1 MILLKEDALKEQ
13 KLADVTDKDQG
24 EVTPVY
30 ADAVRQMKKTDKMRQ
45 EARKLPETPKTETPK
60 VIKTEPLRKMHLS
73 ESLLEDC
80 GEFQEDEY
88 YGGRRYRN
96 YEYEEKGFAV
106 YIYRLSD
113 LSSLYEYIDDNITFD
128 EFKVKL
134 AEGDEHIIEQLRDNL
149 FSLATQWDEDDSFT
163 TARKAYSYIKKAD
176 DKSDPILYWVIRNMG
191 DEYAQYDEAN
201 IEDLLLKNKDKI
213 LNFKLNESLVEDVE
227 LTMEEVVKKI
237 VDKFG
242 KKKQEYRLVAK
253 EYERWGSEPTYSKT
267 FYAPNDY
274 LALFSMILHAAP
286 TISNFEDYMDA
297 DELLWYFENNP
308 TYKDLY
314 DTAYASWYGD
324 GDDLILSL
332 KNLTSGK
339 TLYKLKHGREG
350 YIEDEDEDDEYDFD
364 ESLNQKGKTKKL
376 VQESYDS
383 EISDVILV
391 MYADGTEVDTFTNDR
406 EADAFE
412 DELNSMSEDELSEK
426 DILGYAR
433 LMRDDED
440 KFIEANHYA
449 VGDEHEA
456 KLNSEIT
463 YYINEFNGGIEESYE
478 SLSEAKK
485 NTESAVYDELAKLWD
500 GKDKLGKPKHIEV
513 YSNPSANGYRIE
525 TANRSVIDEAE
536 KIAKKY
542 KLPYNSRQVRDYFV
556 FTVDLPEEK

>member
-30 ADAVRQMKKTDKMRQ
+30 ADAIRQMKKTDKMRQ

-80 GEFQEDEY
+80 GEYQEDEY

-106 YIYRLSD
+106 YTYRLSD
-113 LSSLYEYIDDNITFD
+113 LGSLYEYIDDNITFD

-176 DKSDPILYWVIRNMG
+176 DKSDPILYWVIRDMG

-201 IEDLLLKNKDKI
+201 IEDLLFKNKDKI
-213 LNFKLNESLVEDVE
+213 LNFKLNESLVED
-227 LTMEEVVKKI
+227 
-237 VDKFG
+237 
-242 KKKQEYRLVAK
+242 Y
-253 EYERWGSEPTYSKT
+253 
-267 FYAPNDY
+267 
-274 LALFSMILHAAP
+274 
-286 TISNFEDYMDA
+286 
-297 DELLWYFENNP
+297 
-308 TYKDLY
+308 
-314 DTAYASWYGD
+314 
-324 GDDLILSL
+324 
-332 KNLTSGK
+332 
-339 TLYKLKHGREG
+339 
-350 YIEDEDEDDEYDFD
+350 DDEI
-364 ESLNQKGKTKKL
+364 T
-376 VQESYDS
+376 
-383 EISDVILV
+383 DVILV

-440 KFIEANHYA
+440 KFLESSHY
-449 VGDEHEA
+449 VIDDEYES

-463 YYINEFNGGIEESYE
+463 YYINEFNGDIEESYE

-485 NTESAVYDELAKLWD
+485 NIESAVYDELAKLWD

>member
-30 ADAVRQMKKTDKMRQ
+30 ADAIRQMKKTDKMRQ
-45 EARKLPETPKTETPK
+45 EARKLPEAPKTETPK

-73 ESLLEDC
+73 ESLFEYYD
-80 GEFQEDEY
+80 EYQEDEY
-88 YGGRRYRN
+88 YGN
-96 YEYEEKGFAV
+96 YEDEEKGFAV
-106 YIYRLSD
+106 YTYRLSD

-134 AEGDEHIIEQLRDNL
+134 AEGDEDIIDQLRDNL
-149 FSLATQWDEDDSFT
+149 FSLATEWDEYDSFT
-163 TARKAYSYIKKAD
+163 TTKKAYSYIKKAD
-176 DKSDPILYWVIRNMG
+176 NKSDPILYWVIRDMG

-213 LNFKLNESLVEDVE
+213 LNFKLNESLVED
-227 LTMEEVVKKI
+227 
-237 VDKFG
+237 
-242 KKKQEYRLVAK
+242 Y
-253 EYERWGSEPTYSKT
+253 
-267 FYAPNDY
+267 
-274 LALFSMILHAAP
+274 
-286 TISNFEDYMDA
+286 
-297 DELLWYFENNP
+297 
-308 TYKDLY
+308 
-314 DTAYASWYGD
+314 
-324 GDDLILSL
+324 
-332 KNLTSGK
+332 
-339 TLYKLKHGREG
+339 
-350 YIEDEDEDDEYDFD
+350 DDEI
-364 ESLNQKGKTKKL
+364 T
-376 VQESYDS
+376 
-383 EISDVILV
+383 DVILV

-412 DELNSMSEDELSEK
+412 DELNAMSEDELSEK

-440 KFIEANHYA
+440 KFLESSHY
-449 VGDEHEA
+449 VIDDEHES

-463 YYINEFNGGIEESYE
+463 YYINEFNGGIEESCKPLTEGRKYYSYDEAIWYIE
-478 SLSEAKK
+478 SKGFSCDPASELIGDFICNQLDIMEDGFDEDDEPYYLKSTLDSIIEDAKEQQAEWDEEESEDKDSQDYSQSGTEQLTDKQNISVKKDNNLVEAKK
-485 NTESAVYDELAKLWD
+485 DIESAVYDELAKLWD

-513 YSNPSANGYRIE
+513 YANPSANGYRIE
-525 TANRSVIDEAE
+525 TVNRSVIDEAE